1 MGTLVLR
8 SLLIALPLALLG
20 CAPGAPPPG
29 PIDIVREIFDPNYDY
44 TESPDTWGGDAEA
57 RARYPR
63 ESGWS
68 AECPSGDMTCTHE
81 GVTVCCSPRDRCC
94 AGRTGPYCC
103 DADDAGYAGYE
114 GYGYGDDSRWRDD

>member
-1 MGTLVLR
+1 MRTTMLRGVL
-8 SLLIALPLALLG
+8 LALPLVLFG

-29 PIDIVREIFDPNYDY
+29 PIDIVREIFDPSYDY
-44 TESPDTWGGDAEA
+44 TKSPDTWDGEAEA
-57 RARYPR
+57 RRPAPR
-63 ESGWS
+63 GGDWS
-68 AECPSGDMTCTHE
+68 AACPAGDMTCSHE

-103 DADDAGYAGYE
+103 DGDGAGYAYD